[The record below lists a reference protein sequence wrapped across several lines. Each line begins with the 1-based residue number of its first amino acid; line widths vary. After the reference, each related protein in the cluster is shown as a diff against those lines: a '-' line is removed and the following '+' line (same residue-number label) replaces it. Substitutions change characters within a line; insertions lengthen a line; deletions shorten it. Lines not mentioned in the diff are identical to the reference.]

1 MTNSAHDNGYDELIA
16 IVADADASAE
26 RLCQIMGFVVGH
38 RGLVDPGL
46 LALHELDPAQGW
58 REIVIGQP
66 QCDRGR
72 IRLWQCAGAVAPAR
86 RLGAQAWD
94 VGGLFDVSLRSLG
107 PIDDLLA
114 GFCRNGFSAMAPVAD
129 FNMGGLDVREAL
141 VRDGDSL
148 CFAMAERISPP
159 LTGWDHVEGPV
170 SNPFNSVI
178 TVEDLDEA
186 KRFFLDG
193 LGWTALV
200 DTTLVH
206 EGGRN
211 VMGLPLD
218 VARDKPVALTIV
230 QQQGRMEGSVELI
243 AYPCEGHDFRGD
255 QPHWR
260 GLASLSFPIS
270 NLEALLER
278 AEAAG
283 AAIVPPR
290 SIDRGIHGRGQAA
303 AVITPWAARLVFFQ
317 PDNAARP

>member
-1 MTNSAHDNGYDELIA
+1 MTFQRNSALDNGYDELIV
-16 IVADADASAE
+16 IVADAQGSAD
-26 RLCQIMGFVVGH
+26 RLCRVLGYAPMGSGSA
-38 RGLVDPGL
+38 DAGL
-46 LALHELDPAQGW
+46 LALHQLDAADGW
-58 REIVIGQP
+58 SEVMIGQP

-72 IRLWQCAGAVAPAR
+72 IRLWQSAGETAPAR

-114 GFCRNGFSAMAPVAD
+114 SFCRNGFSAMAPVAD

-148 CFAMAERISPP
+148 CFAMAERVSPP
-159 LTGWDHVEGPV
+159 LTGWDHVKGPA

-178 TVEDLDEA
+178 TVQDLDEA
-186 KRFFLDG
+186 RCFFVDG

-200 DTTLVH
+200 DTALVH

-218 VARDKPVALTIV
+218 IARDKQVALAIV

-260 GLASLSFPIS
+260 GLASLSFPVTD
-270 NLEALLER
+270 LDTMLTR

-283 AAIVPPR
+283 GTIVAPR
-290 SIDRGIHGRGQAA
+290 SIDRGLYGSGRAG
-303 AVITPWAARLVFFQ
+303 AVITPWAARLIFIES
-317 PDNAARP
+317 D

>member
-1 MTNSAHDNGYDELIA
+1 VTGQPNSALDNGYDELIA
-16 IVADADASAE
+16 IVADAKASAD
-26 RLCQIMGFVVGH
+26 RLCRILGYTVVGSSSA
-38 RGLVDPGL
+38 DAGL
-46 LALHELDPAQGW
+46 LALHELDPVSGW
-58 REIVIGQP
+58 SEVLIAQP

-72 IRLWQCAGAVAPAR
+72 IRLWQSAGEIAPAR

-107 PIDDLLA
+107 PIDNLLA
-114 GFCRNGFSAMAPVAD
+114 NFCRNGFSAMAPVAD

-141 VRDGDSL
+141 ARDGDSL

-159 LTGWDHVEGPV
+159 LTGWEHVKGPA

-186 KRFFLDG
+186 KRFFVEG

-218 VARDKPVALTIV
+218 IARDKQVALAIV
-230 QQQGRMEGSVELI
+230 QQQGRMDGSVELI

-260 GLASLSFPIS
+260 GLASLSFPVS
-270 NLEALLER
+270 DLDATLAR
-278 AEAAG
+278 AKVAG
-283 AAIVPPR
+283 GRIVAP
-290 SIDRGIHGRGQAA
+290 SAIDRGPYGSGRGG
-303 AVITPWAARLVFFQ
+303 AVITPWNARLVFFETE
-317 PDNAARP
+317 